1 MSYIKIFSN
10 LLYLILA
17 VTLQC
22 LLSSFLVLDNL
33 FISNALQYTCENIWS
48 IHAHI
53 SICQVEQAWGVY
65 GSDWVP
71 LWTFHLTH
79 GMHHTVF
86 GRLELEWCE
95 RKTLLPGWW
104 LEASAGAMW
113 ERNTVGLE
121 AVASIFC
128 RNNLSNKLESKW
140 PSMLSG
146 TGIIKLTAIHIHD
159 APRVQQSGRVNVQK
173 PASPSMIAASAQHL
187 CPRQS

>member
-10 LLYLILA
+10 LLCLILA

-79 GMHHTVF
+79 GMHHTADF
-86 GRLELEWCE
+86 I
-95 RKTLLPGWW
+95 
-104 LEASAGAMW
+104 
-113 ERNTVGLE
+113 
-121 AVASIFC
+121 ASIFC

-159 APRVQQSGRVNVQK
+159 APRVQQSGRVHVQK
-173 PASPSMIAASAQHL
+173 PASPSMVLVAAFPQHL